1 MDPSILGL
9 ISGSPPGGRILSIRI
24 WVKIE
29 TNLKHLLILEYLVV
43 FLFEPLIVARGNAV
57 GALHIAP
64 VSN

>member
-1 MDPSILGL
+1 MEPYILGL

-29 TNLKHLLILEYLVV
+29 TNLNLILILEYLIF